1 MGLDGQ
7 LPTFQVDL
15 LFIVSPFALLLLLL
29 WLGEVLKR
37 IFIFL
42 IWLRNVWDLPSTASI
57 AEFSVVWVRKDSN
70 APRKVAMIL
79 LSNILVKY
87 WKWNVEKLKKKKFY
101 DL

>member
-1 MGLDGQ
+1 MGQFNWNQGRIRGFGFGFIDEIMGLDGQ

-42 IWLRNVWDLPSTASI
+42 I
-57 AEFSVVWVRKDSN
+57 
-70 APRKVAMIL
+70 
-79 LSNILVKY
+79 
-87 WKWNVEKLKKKKFY
+87 
-101 DL
+101 